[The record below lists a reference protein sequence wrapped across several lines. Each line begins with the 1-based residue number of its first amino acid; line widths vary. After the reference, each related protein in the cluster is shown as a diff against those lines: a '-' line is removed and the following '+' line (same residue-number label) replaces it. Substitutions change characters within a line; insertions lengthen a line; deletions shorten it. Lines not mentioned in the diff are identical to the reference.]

1 MNKSFNR
8 VQTLKSGEDCDK
20 FSKSV
25 SYETLVGGTA
35 TIGTGIKQTRL
46 VFLSSADKPLS
57 AVGTLSSLLCNS
69 AKVME
74 KWLRHVITRRTSVRR
89 GYLPEQGTHANKE
102 SLFAS
107 VTCFMRLPRRIQRM
121 LLVMT
126 IPTLTIFFTIAT
138 TAKSWAEVISCV
150 NGKYAD
156 GTACEKCGDNCNWSF
171 DTVSGKLSVTGS
183 GKMYDYS
190 GTWDSDNQKYTSN
203 TPWADYMLNH
213 KINSVDVQSVENIG
227 KHAFYGSGGS
237 LKQANIGDSV
247 KSIGQKAFYSANIKE
262 ITLPESLEEL
272 EKMAFEYSGLTG
284 AVIPDSVTDINIRA
298 FAFNGNFSTVIIPD
312 TLKNIDG
319 LAIFSQNYDTVK
331 IICKGSEKTC
341 AELKKQAQSRG
352 YNVDDNFSY
361 ANSEQC
367 TKSYIYE
374 NGVCHKRNEYQCN
387 STENYYWNGINC
399 VYRPSNGKISCYGT
413 SHKENDGYCDR
424 IRYTPAEAAQV
435 LRDDNTNEV
444 TITFKK

>member
-1 MNKSFNR
+1 MFCIENNKKNKSAVILNPERSEWVSRSHVTGVEPVVNDGAKTKRYSVKRDLYGDFAYAQPLKMTTPASCRKAHKRRFIFNSWILR
-8 VQTLKSGEDCDK
+8 FACTPLRM
-20 FSKSV
+20 
-25 SYETLVGGTA
+25 T
-35 TIGTGIKQTRL
+35 
-46 VFLSSADKPLS
+46 FLA
-57 AVGTLSSLLCNS
+57 LL
-69 AKVME
+69 
-74 KWLRHVITRRTSVRR
+74 
-89 GYLPEQGTHANKE
+89 
-102 SLFAS
+102 
-107 VTCFMRLPRRIQRM
+107 
-121 LLVMT
+121 
-126 IPTLTIFFTIAT
+126 FTIAII
-138 TAKSWAEVISCV
+138 AESQAEVISCV

-171 DTVSGKLSVTGS
+171 DLESGKLSVTGS
-183 GKMYDYS
+183 GKMYDYN
-190 GTWDSDNQKYTSN
+190 GKWVDDTFVTNN
-203 TPWADYMLNH
+203 PWANMSMMS
-213 KINSVDVQSVENIG
+213 KIKSVDVLGVENIG
-227 KHAFYGSGGS
+227 NHAFSGSGGH
-237 LKQANIGDSV
+237 LTQANIGDSV
-247 KSIGQKAFYSANIKE
+247 KSIGQAAFYMAKIKE

-272 EKMAFEYSGLTG
+272 KIAAFEYSGLNG
-284 AVIPDSVTDINIRA
+284 AVIPDSVTDINGRA
-298 FAFNGNFSTVIIPD
+298 FAYNGNFSTVIIPD

-341 AELKKQAQSRG
+341 AELKKQAQSQG

-374 NGVCHKRNEYQCN
+374 NGICHKRNEYQCN
-387 STENYYWNGINC
+387 STENYYWNGSGC

-435 LRDDNTNEV
+435 LRDGNTNEV